1 MTTSNELL
9 EFAAESQEIFNK
21 LNREKLKYRSK
32 FIDSLKVINM
42 CYGLFRILDL
52 ELDNIENDD
61 LTTIVYIKNL
71 VESGFINNPLS
82 ILYFIFI
89 FIVII

>member
-1 MTTSNELL
+1 MVTSNELL
-9 EFAAESQEIFNK
+9 EFANESQEIFNK
-21 LNREKLKYRSK
+21 LNKEKLKYRSK

-71 VESGFINNPLS
+71 VESGRLECSNYIEELF
-82 ILYFIFI
+82 
-89 FIVII
+89 

>member
-1 MTTSNELL
+1 MATSNELL

-32 FIDSLKVINM
+32 FIEAVKVVNM

-52 ELDNIENDD
+52 ELENIEDED

-71 VESGFINNPLS
+71 IESGRLQCSNYVEDLF
-82 ILYFIFI
+82 
-89 FIVII
+89 

>member
-71 VESGFINNPLS
+71 VESGRLQCSNYVEDLF
-82 ILYFIFI
+82 
-89 FIVII
+89 

>member
-1 MTTSNELL
+1 MVTSNELL
-9 EFAAESQEIFNK
+9 EFANESQEIFNK

-71 VESGFINNPLS
+71 VESGRLQCSNYIEELF
-82 ILYFIFI
+82 
-89 FIVII
+89 

>member
-9 EFAAESQEIFNK
+9 QFANESQEIFNK
-21 LNREKLKYRSK
+21 LNKEKLKYRSK

-71 VESGFINNPLS
+71 VESGRLQCSNYIEELF
-82 ILYFIFI
+82 
-89 FIVII
+89 

>member
-1 MTTSNELL
+1 MVTSNELL
-9 EFAAESQEIFNK
+9 EFANESQEIFNK
-21 LNREKLKYRSK
+21 LNKEKLKYRSK

-71 VESGFINNPLS
+71 VESGRLQCSNYIEELF
-82 ILYFIFI
+82 
-89 FIVII
+89 

>member
-1 MTTSNELL
+1 MTTSNQLL
-9 EFAAESQEIFNK
+9 EFANESQEIFNK

-71 VESGFINNPLS
+71 VESGRLQCSNYIEELF
-82 ILYFIFI
+82 
-89 FIVII
+89 

>member
-9 EFAAESQEIFNK
+9 QFANESQEIFNK

-71 VESGFINNPLS
+71 VESGRLQCSNYIEELF
-82 ILYFIFI
+82 
-89 FIVII
+89 